1 MLGSKIDSAIWG
13 MIKGWCVVII
23 IGFLAYMFWGNF

>member
-1 MLGSKIDSAIWG
+1 MGMKEIDSAIWG
-13 MIKGWCVVII
+13 MIKSWCVVII